1 MVVSLANCVGVRGK
15 TRILAKKLQTL
26 EMIVNS
32 IIFIFAL
39 VYKSI
44 IIYLIKIIQDEYLD
58 CSKEKKMGKKFF
70 TVTALFLLTISAVFA
85 DSHLKNIHTESVT
98 YTVDGKR
105 LIGYLAYDESI
116 SVKRPGV
123 LVVHEW
129 RGINDY
135 AKKRAVDLA
144 KEGYV
149 AFALDMYGDGKE
161 IPQAEARAMSTAVGT
176 DYPLVKKRFNAA
188 LDILKAAKYVDTGKT
203 AAIGYCF
210 GGGIVLNMARMG
222 TDINGV
228 VGFHSSIN
236 TGLIAQKGDI
246 KTKVL
251 AIQGD
256 ADPAAPVEKQTAFI
270 TEMKESGVD
279 FSYIVYGNLPAHNFT
294 NPDGSTYYEDEAKM
308 AWASML
314 VFFDSI
320 FK

>member
-1 MVVSLANCVGVRGK
+1 MK
-15 TRILAKKLQTL
+15 TKILAV
-26 EMIVNS
+26 IAV
-32 IIFIFAL
+32 
-39 VYKSI
+39 
-44 IIYLIKIIQDEYLD
+44 
-58 CSKEKKMGKKFF
+58 
-70 TVTALFLLTISAVFA
+70 FLLTVSAVFA
-85 DSHLKNIHTESVT
+85 DNHQKKIHTESVT
-98 YTVDGKR
+98 YTVDGKN
-105 LIGYLAYDESI
+105 LIGYLAYDESVT
-116 SVKRPGV
+116 VKRPGV

-135 AKKRAVDLA
+135 AKKIAVDLA

-161 IPQAEARAMSTAVGT
+161 IPQADARAVSTAVGT

-188 LDILKAAKYVDTGKT
+188 LDVLKAAKYTDTGKT

-222 TDINGV
+222 TDIKGV

-236 TGLIAQKGDI
+236 TGLTAQKGDI

-270 TEMKESGVD
+270 KEMKESGAD
-279 FSYIVYGNLPAHNFT
+279 FSYIIYGNLPAHNFT
-294 NPDGSTYYEDEAKM
+294 NPAGSTYYEKEAKM